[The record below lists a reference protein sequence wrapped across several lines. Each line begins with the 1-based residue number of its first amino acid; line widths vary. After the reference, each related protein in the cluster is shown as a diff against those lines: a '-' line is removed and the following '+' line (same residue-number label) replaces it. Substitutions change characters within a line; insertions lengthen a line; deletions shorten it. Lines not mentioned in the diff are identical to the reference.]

1 MGYWPYKDLF
11 EKYKSNCS
19 IFFETGTHLGDSVQ
33 DALDLG
39 FNKIISI
46 ESKQEFFDKCME
58 RFKPLNVWEQVKL
71 FYGRSEDN
79 IDKLINE
86 WVTDRTLFWLD
97 AHESG
102 SPYQDEIKAILKHE
116 RNDHVILIDDVNN
129 YNINVE
135 WIKKTLSSHNPLYKF
150 ETTQITTS
158 QQLIAYI

>member
-11 EKYKSNCS
+11 QKYKSSCS

-39 FNKIISI
+39 FEKIISI
-46 ESKQEFFDKCME
+46 ESNKEFFDKCIE
-58 RFKPLNVWEQVKL
+58 RFQPLDVWEQVKL

-79 IDKLINE
+79 IDKLVNE
-86 WVTDRTLFWLD
+86 WVTDRALFWLD
-97 AHESG
+97 AHEVG

-116 RNDHVILIDDVNN
+116 RKDHVILIDD
-129 YNINVE
+129 INTYGIDID
-135 WIKKTLSSHNPLYKF
+135 WIKKTLSSHNHLYKF
-150 ETTQITTS
+150 DIAKVTTS